1 MSDTNTI
8 MGWVLGAGIVALG
21 GGILFGTIMH
31 AEEPE
36 TPGFAIEGVASGDD
50 GGKVE
55 IPVATLLADADAAN
69 GEAIFAKCKAC
80 HTIAQ
85 GGANGIGPN
94 LWNSLGKSHG
104 HVPGFLYS
112 SALTSIEGN
121 WTFENMDKW
130 LASPKKYAP
139 GNKMSFPGLS
149 KAEDRADI
157 LLYLN
162 NQGSNLPLPE
172 APAAPAEGEGEEG
185 AVAVPVEGA
194 AGDGEPAAEG
204 DGVAAPAESPAS

>member
-21 GGILFGTIMH
+21 GGILFGTVMH
-31 AEEPE
+31 AEVPE
-36 TPGFAIEGVASGDD
+36 TAGFAIEGVTAGE
-50 GGKVE
+50 GGAAAEVP
-55 IPVATLLADADAAN
+55 IATLLASADAAN
-69 GEAIFAKCKAC
+69 GEAVFAKCKAC
-80 HTIAQ
+80 HTINQ

-94 LWNSLGKSHG
+94 LWAALGKSHG
-104 HVPGFLYS
+104 HVPGFAYS

-121 WTFENMDKW
+121 WTFENMSAW

-149 KAEDRADI
+149 KAEDRADL

-172 APAAPAEGEGEEG
+172 APAAPAEGEAADG

-194 AGDGEPAAEG
+194 VLDGEPAAAGSGTAEA
-204 DGVAAPAESPAS
+204 VAAPQ